1 MTSHMDCGVSLES
14 SLFSW
19 QAVAKP
25 SLAFII
31 DWKVVWTKTI
41 FNFLCVILFEVT
53 SRPFERCCRPNDL
66 WLICCYFSELDG
78 NTLLHTDSTK
88 LCKKVISVT
97 EVCIYFYLKCNR
109 LMKCFVEKEPVSE
122 GVPKSDHASTLRT
135 FLPGSYISNV
145 LINQFKNG
153 PLSRRLRPW

>member
-1 MTSHMDCGVSLES
+1 M

-19 QAVAKP
+19 QCQNP
-25 SLAFII
+25 CRLSLAFII
-31 DWKVVWTKTI
+31 DWRVVWTKTI

-88 LCKKVISVT
+88 LCKKAHVISVT

-135 FLPGSYISNV
+135 LLPVSCI
-145 LINQFKNG
+145 
-153 PLSRRLRPW
+153 R